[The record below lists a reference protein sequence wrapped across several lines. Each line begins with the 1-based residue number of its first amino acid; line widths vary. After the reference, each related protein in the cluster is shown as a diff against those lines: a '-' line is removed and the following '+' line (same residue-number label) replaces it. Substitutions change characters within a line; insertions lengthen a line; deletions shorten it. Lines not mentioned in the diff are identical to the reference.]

1 MFYISVKKMNRLLK
15 EINRLF
21 NKGISSIYLKVTSEK
36 VSWSVFAE
44 LQLLQISLNFKTSCY
59 NLEMGGLGEGG
70 LSVAFLLFEF

>member
-1 MFYISVKKMNRLLK
+1 MNRLLK

-21 NKGISSIYLKVTSEK
+21 SKGISSIYLKVTSEK

-59 NLEMGGLGEGG
+59 NLDRGGLGEGG